1 MSSSHCT
8 SSTSAAT
15 RRSRASPSRS
25 DGTPLPLNSNRTLE
39 IHLSAAAAGH
49 DGAYCGVT
57 TCTSDVTV
65 ASAATDVATPSC
77 RSPTTILD
85 FPASPSVSAFP
96 HAAFPMSPCAD
107 SIPWSSNSA
116 RFSLIDGEPF
126 PAAAPCGSSAEAGA
140 GTAAGNVAL
149 EDWRPCCVIEKTA
162 AGAAAAAAGGGGG
175 KDSRNAARTAA
186 VGNGEKQ
193 LIT

>member
-149 EDWRPCCVIEKTA
+149 EDWLNE
-162 AGAAAAAAGGGGG
+162 AAASMVETCLAPMVLG
-175 KDSRNAARTAA
+175 R
-186 VGNGEKQ
+186 KQ
-193 LIT
+193 RRRLMRQWFHDAPHGLFP